1 MARPRRLPDPTSSVQ
16 ELLEQKAKHTEALN
30 RINETLSRIGS
41 MLGGNG
47 SSAPRR
53 GPGRPPASASAAT
66 GGESSGGGR
75 RRRRRKRG
83 KFSMSGEDSII
94 NFIRQHRNP
103 STAEITAHWRSEGR
117 GGKAD
122 NALSRLVKDRRLK
135 RQAIAGERGSR
146 YLVA

>member
-1 MARPRRLPDPTSSVQ
+1 VQ

-47 SSAPRR
+47 SRAPRR
-53 GPGRPPASASAAT
+53 GPGRPPASAAMGAGAAAP
-66 GGESSGGGR
+66 EGGR

-83 KFSMSGEDSII
+83 KFAMSGEDSII
-94 NFIRQHRNP
+94 RFIREHRNP
-103 STAEITAHWRSEGR
+103 ATSEITAHWRSEGR

-122 NALSRLVKDRRLK
+122 NALSRLVKARRLK

-146 YLVA
+146 YLIA

>member
-1 MARPRRLPDPTSSVQ
+1 MARPKRLPDPTTSIQ

-53 GPGRPPASASAAT
+53 GPGRPPASAPAAMRA
-66 GGESSGGGR
+66 EAPEGGR

-83 KFSMSGEDSII
+83 KFAMSGEDSII
-94 NFIRQHRNP
+94 RFVRDHRNP
-103 STAEITAHWRSEGR
+103 STSEITAHWRSEGR

-122 NALSRLVKDRRLK
+122 NALSRLVKIRRLK
-135 RQAIAGERGSR
+135 RQAIPGERGSR

>member
-1 MARPRRLPDPTSSVQ
+1 MARPKRLPDPTSSVQ

-47 SSAPRR
+47 RSAPRR
-53 GPGRPPASASAAT
+53 CPGRPPASATAAT
-66 GGESSGGGR
+66 GEEAPAGGR

-83 KFSMSGEDSII
+83 KFAISGEQSII
-94 NFIRQHRNP
+94 DFVREHRNP
-103 STAEITAHWRSEGR
+103 ATSAITAHWRSEGR

-122 NALSRLVKDRRLK
+122 NALSRLVKLRRLK
-135 RQAIAGERGSR
+135 RQAIPGERGSR
-146 YLVA
+146 YLIA